1 VTSADSARL
10 KAGVDYPTDL
20 SEFDRFFPDE
30 AACERYLERLRWPN
44 GFVCPWC
51 GDTRKPWR
59 TARGP
64 QLCAGCRRRIS
75 VTAGTLFEGTRKP
88 FKLWFIAAW
97 EITGHKYGANAVNV
111 KRMLGLKSYKTA
123 WSWLHKFRRAMVR
136 PGRDKLS
143 GLVEVDESYVGGEE
157 AGGKGRFTEKKAIV
171 AVAIEVKER
180 GYGRV
185 RLRHIPNVKTET
197 LERFVTD
204 VVERGATVH
213 TDGWI
218 GYRNLS
224 KLGYTHRVTNQ
235 SKSPDPAHVLMSG
248 VHRIASLLKRWLLG
262 TFQGAVSNDHLNYY
276 LAEYTFRFNR
286 RKSTS
291 RGLLFYRLLE
301 QAVQTDHTPTH
312 TLFKATGRG
321 QPLSVPRVTIE

>member
-1 VTSADSARL
+1 
-10 KAGVDYPTDL
+10 
-20 SEFDRFFPDE
+20 
-30 AACERYLERLRWPN
+30 
-44 GFVCPWC
+44 
-51 GDTRKPWR
+51 
-59 TARGP
+59 
-64 QLCAGCRRRIS
+64 
-75 VTAGTLFEGTRKP
+75 
-88 FKLWFIAAW
+88 
-97 EITGHKYGANAVNV
+97 
-111 KRMLGLKSYKTA
+111 
-123 WSWLHKFRRAMVR
+123 MVR

-143 GLVEVDESYVGGEE
+143 GFVEVDESYVGGEE

-185 RLRHIPNVKTET
+185 RLRHIPGVKTET
-197 LERFVTD
+197 LEQFVTD

-213 TDGWI
+213 TDGWT
-218 GYRNLS
+218 GYRNLG

-235 SKSPDPAHVLMSG
+235 SKSADPAHVLMPG

-276 LAEYTFRFNR
+276 LDEYTFRFNR
-286 RKSTS
+286 RTSMS

-312 TLFKATGRG
+312 ALFQGTGRG
-321 QPLSVPRVTIE
+321 QR